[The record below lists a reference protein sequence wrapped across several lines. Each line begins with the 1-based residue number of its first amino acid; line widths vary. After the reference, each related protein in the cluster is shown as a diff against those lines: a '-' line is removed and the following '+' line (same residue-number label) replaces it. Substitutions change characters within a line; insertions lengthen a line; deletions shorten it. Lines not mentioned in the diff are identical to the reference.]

1 VPVLGLQIPISRLEL
16 AGATLVRAEAVDA
29 PAELRAADG
38 GSRVAWEPLFLAAVR
53 RRLPL
58 SGNGAQASPDD
69 GPGPALRQLVTAL
82 RLFKPGG
89 VSLGPYAWARS
100 FSGDRWRRIATGAAR
115 ARGDGYWLVDS
126 ELSDLTAFTRVL
138 AERSA
143 SPGAVER
150 LHGPDA
156 SVARAVSRFE
166 AGLERLHL
174 LDALSDYLLAL
185 RFVLEG
191 AGPAGTGL
199 PMRAAALRAEAEGRP
214 AVKSTIERAMALE
227 RALVRGEAPP
237 AAAAEDGSPLELVV
251 RIESVTRAILRQAV
265 SGALG
270 TDPRA
275 AADEILL
282 ADGLAAGEGSASV
295 RGTTAEWEALPEP
308 HEEPETREEPE
319 LGEEPEARTEDGE
332 ASKAEPE
339 SSRREPPM
347 LQQVELSESAAEEL
361 ERRIPRPEPEAPPGD
376 PEPEE
381 GGTRG
386 RSAAAEA
393 EEDGEMAN
401 RNYPQATRVADGTWL
416 DETDSSA
423 TLDWPER
430 PAALRM
436 LDRRPAERQATR
448 DRVEHLFPRPE
459 TTQWSV
465 GELDYD
471 RRRRRVRV

>member
-1 VPVLGLQIPISRLEL
+1 V
-16 AGATLVRAEAVDA
+16 
-29 PAELRAADG
+29 
-38 GSRVAWEPLFLAAVR
+38 
-53 RRLPL
+53 
-58 SGNGAQASPDD
+58 
-69 GPGPALRQLVTAL
+69 
-82 RLFKPGG
+82 
-89 VSLGPYAWARS
+89 
-100 FSGDRWRRIATGAAR
+100 
-115 ARGDGYWLVDS
+115 
-126 ELSDLTAFTRVL
+126 
-138 AERSA
+138 
-143 SPGAVER
+143 
-150 LHGPDA
+150 
-156 SVARAVSRFE
+156 
-166 AGLERLHL
+166 
-174 LDALSDYLLAL
+174 LAL

-191 AGPAGTGL
+191 DGPAGTGL
-199 PMRAAALRAEAEGRP
+199 PMRAAALRAEPEGRP

-227 RALVRGEAPP
+227 RALVRGEAPQ

-275 AADEILL
+275 AAAEILL
-282 ADGLAAGEGSASV
+282 ADGLAAGEGAASV
-295 RGTTAEWEALPEP
+295 RGTTAEWDALPEP
-308 HEEPETREEPE
+308 HEEPDTREEPE
-319 LGEEPEARTEDGE
+319 TDARTEADGE
-332 ASKAEPE
+332 ESEAEPQP
-339 SSRREPPM
+339 SRREPPM

-361 ERRIPRPEPEAPPGD
+361 ERRMPRPEPEAPPGE

-381 GGTRG
+381 GEVPG
-386 RSAAAEA
+386 RSEATEA
-393 EEDGEMAN
+393 EENGEMAN

-436 LDRRPAERQATR
+436 LDRRPAERKATR

-459 TTQWSV
+459 TTEWSV